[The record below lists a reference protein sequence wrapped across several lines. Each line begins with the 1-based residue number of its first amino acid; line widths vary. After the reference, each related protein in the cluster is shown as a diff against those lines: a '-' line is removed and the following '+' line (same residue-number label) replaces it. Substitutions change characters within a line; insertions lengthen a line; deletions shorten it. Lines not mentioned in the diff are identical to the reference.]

1 MRIVNHNCELLVS
14 LCKESLMANY
24 KIKCEIIQVINDAY
38 GCSQVGQVFMFR
50 SRTPDGMCA
59 KAFAT
64 IYPIALAMRFSE
76 EIGWEDQGGFVD
88 ITCPDQDVVYR
99 LSRIKSAN
107 KLTPVS
113 GTNIDPLEQDSSTR
127 MSNCWAKK

>member
-1 MRIVNHNCELLVS
+1 
-14 LCKESLMANY
+14 MANY
-24 KIKCEIIQVINDAY
+24 KIKCEIVKIINNTY
-38 GCSQVGQVFMFR
+38 GCSQVGQIFVLR

-76 EIGWEDQGGFVD
+76 EIGWENGDGFVD

-99 LSRIKSAN
+99 LSRIK
-107 KLTPVS
+107 
-113 GTNIDPLEQDSSTR
+113 PLRKISPETGEPINLNEQDSSTKVG
-127 MSNCWAKK
+127 NCWAKQ

>member
-1 MRIVNHNCELLVS
+1 
-14 LCKESLMANY
+14 MANY
-24 KIKCEIIQVINDAY
+24 KIKCEIVNIINNTY
-38 GCSQVGQVFMFR
+38 GCSQVGQVFVFR

-76 EIGWEDQGGFVD
+76 SVGWEDEQGHVD

-99 LSRIKSAN
+99 LSRIKPLS
-107 KLTPVS
+107 KPIS
-113 GTNIDPLEQDSSTR
+113 GKGEVGDIYEQDSSTR
-127 MSNCWAKK
+127 LGNCWAKK